1 MMGED
6 GGYIGMAEERERE
19 REREIR
25 KMNMIEHGSG
35 FRVLLHAEVKREE
48 REK

>member
-6 GGYIGMAEERERE
+6 GGYIGMAEERE